1 MSAADFTSKDWTWP
15 AKPDGDMAP
24 ILEASIEAEQAKERH
39 PSGEDVSAITGIVL
53 TAADRCDTG
62 CGAAAVYRVS
72 AGLNPL
78 DYCGHHWRKFKPS
91 MTGWKVIGVNAEL
104 A

>member
-1 MSAADFTSKDWTWP
+1 MSAADFSSKDWTWP

-24 ILEASIEAEQAKERH
+24 ILEASIEAEQAKNAEGI
-39 PSGEDVSAITGIVL
+39 PPGAIVTGIVL
-53 TAADRCDTG
+53 TAADRCDAG

-91 MTGWKVIGVNAEL
+91 MTGWTVIGVNAEL